1 MKAKAWLWLAGV
13 VAIMAA
19 VPAHADQ
26 RGQRLHRF
34 LQERQQEQQQQQQ
47 REFRREQRQEF
58 QQGRGRLTPEE
69 RRQLRRDIQDA
80 GQDVYRREPP
90 PPSLPRGF

>member
-34 LQERQQEQQQQQQ
+34 LQERQQQ

-90 PPSLPRGF
+90 PPPPSPPRSF

>member
-13 VAIMAA
+13 VAILVA
-19 VPAHADQ
+19 VPAHAGE
-26 RGQRLHRF
+26 RGERLHRF
-34 LQERQQEQQQQQQ
+34 LQERQQQQ
-47 REFRREQRQEF
+47 REFRREERQEF
-58 QQGRGRLTPEE
+58 QGRGRLSPEE

-90 PPSLPRGF
+90 PPPPLRRF